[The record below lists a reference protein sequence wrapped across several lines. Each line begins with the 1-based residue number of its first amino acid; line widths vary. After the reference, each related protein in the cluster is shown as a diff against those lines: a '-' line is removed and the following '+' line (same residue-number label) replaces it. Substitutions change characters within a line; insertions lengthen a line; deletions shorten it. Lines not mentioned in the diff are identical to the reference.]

1 MKKPLIAV
9 AALTVLGLAACS
21 PTADDTDAMP
31 AEGAGADASTMAP
44 ADTAG
49 VGAMS
54 SETMPP
60 ATGATPPGD
69 GSIGTAGTMNPDG
82 TMNDGSVNPASPPP
96 ITSPDTMNPPK
107 AN

>member
-1 MKKPLIAV
+1 MKTSLIAV
-9 AALTVLGLAACS
+9 AALTALGLVACS
-21 PTADDTDAMP
+21 PTADETAMP
-31 AEGAGADASTMAP
+31 AEGAAADTSTMAP

-60 ATGATPPGD
+60 ATGATPPAN
-69 GSIGTAGTMNPDG
+69 GSSGTAGTMNPDG

-96 ITSPDTMNPPK
+96 VMAPDTMNPPK